1 MIIEIDGWKFDVDIT
16 ATMEY
21 SAKEAAEH
29 CDCGYCRN
37 FYASV
42 DREYPDLRPFL
53 TQFGVD
59 IEAPDELLP
68 YDFPGEMDYDGYYAV
83 CGWILTAGKEPIR
96 IGNAEIR
103 PERCNDLHL
112 NSGCPEPRF
121 FLNLTGI
128 TLPWVLDEPMEDVIS
143 PANEP
148 SFLKKMW
155 DRLLGGSKK
164 NIPYS

>member
-21 SAKEAAEH
+21 SANEAAEH

-37 FYASV
+37 FYASI

-96 IGNAEIR
+96 IGQA
-103 PERCNDLHL
+103 
-112 NSGCPEPRF
+112 
-121 FLNLTGI
+121 
-128 TLPWVLDEPMEDVIS
+128 
-143 PANEP
+143 
-148 SFLKKMW
+148 
-155 DRLLGGSKK
+155 LL
-164 NIPYS
+164 